1 MEYVAALNQSYSFV
15 KGRLVFEDGISY
27 SLAEAIALNDPR
39 LTPEDI
45 QAIHLVKKMFDG
57 EILAQP
63 GEIHRFICNGIVEPF
78 RGPRAES
85 RGETAL
91 PAKSLDELANEM
103 GPPPFLNKGE
113 NT

>member
-27 SLAEAIALNDPR
+27 SIAEAIALNDPR

-45 QAIHLVKKMFDG
+45 QAIHLVKRIFDG

-63 GEIHRFICNGIVEPF
+63 GEIHRFIYN
-78 RGPRAES
+78 AELTS
-85 RGETAL
+85 
-91 PAKSLDELANEM
+91 KSLDELANEM
-103 GPPPFLNKGE
+103 GPPPFLKKE
-113 NT
+113 MQ

>member
-45 QAIHLVKKMFDG
+45 QAIHLVKRIFDG

-63 GEIHRFICNGIVEPF
+63 GEIHRFIYNGICRDVAGNVSTIP
-78 RGPRAES
+78 S
-85 RGETAL
+85 
-91 PAKSLDELANEM
+91 KSLDELAAEM